1 MPNPIA
7 FEIGPV
13 AVRWYGIL
21 ISMAILIGTI
31 LVLKQAGR
39 LKLDQDKILNLIIIV
54 LPAAFIGARAWYII
68 FSWDYYSVNPEHIL
82 KIWHGGL
89 AIHGGLF
96 GGVLAGYF
104 YSRAAGFNF
113 WQLADIF
120 APSLILGQAIGRW
133 GNYFNQEAYGY
144 ETNLPWAMYIDGV
157 YRHPTFLY
165 ESLWNLGVFAFLLWW
180 RRKKNLV
187 IGEIFLA
194 YAVLYSVG
202 RVIIESFRTDSLMLG
217 PLRTAQVISIVV
229 IIVGISM
236 IIVRRK
242 KALAVQEV
250 LSKSKRKNK
259 R

>member
-31 LVLKQAGR
+31 LVLKQAER

-54 LPAAFIGARAWYII
+54 LPAAFIGARAWYVI
-68 FSWDYYSVNPEHIL
+68 FSWGYYSVNPEQIL
-82 KIWHGGL
+82 QIWHGGL

-104 YSRAAGFNF
+104 YSRAVGFNF

-144 ETNLPWAMYIDGV
+144 ETNLPWAMFIDGA

-165 ESLWNLGVFAFLLWW
+165 ESLWNLGVFAFLIWW

-202 RVIIESFRTDSLMLG
+202 RVIIESFRTDSLMFG
-217 PLRTAQVISIVV
+217 PLRTAQVISILV
-229 IIVGISM
+229 IIVGMSM
-236 IIVRRK
+236 IILWRK
-242 KALAVQEV
+242 KAPAVQET
-250 LSKSKRKNK
+250 LSKSKRKSK